1 MNTLRIVL
9 VCALA
14 AATAAGSRAQA
25 KPTAVMTSRGG
36 FFALSVADMKAS
48 GVWYVEKLGL
58 AVAMEEAAA
67 AGHPGVTVLEGGGLI
82 VELIQNADATP
93 HDRISGRTSSSA
105 TMRGI

>member
-48 GVWYVEKLGL
+48 GAWYVEKPAWPSRWRRRRLP
-58 AVAMEEAAA
+58 A
-67 AGHPGVTVLEGGGLI
+67 
-82 VELIQNADATP
+82 IQV
-93 HDRISGRTSSSA
+93 
-105 TMRGI
+105 